1 MDNHFFSKI
10 NLDIISDIK
19 ELYVGYSGGPD
30 STALLHYLKRHSDIK
45 LTAIHI
51 NHGIS
56 VQSKKWEQHCSDFCK
71 HNKINIICESIK
83 IEENKSIESEARR
96 LRIETFKN
104 IVPASAYLVLAH
116 HLDDRVETLLYRLF
130 RGTGIKGLSTFSE
143 QTKLGTLNIIRPFI
157 KVEKSEILNY
167 LNEYNLTYIEDDTN
181 SDNLYD
187 RNFIRN
193 EIIPMIACRW
203 PKASQK
209 IAELSDF
216 ATVENIL
223 KEAYLERLLC
233 ELDVGLGI
241 KLDDLASFKRPIR
254 NELIRYWVRKNGY
267 AVPNKKNINEIN
279 KTFID
284 SQPSKK
290 STVKWSK
297 SDNSEKPCKIFMK
310 SNHLFIEEDHGV

>member
-1 MDNHFFSKI
+1 MDNYFFSKI

-71 HNKINIICESIK
+71 QNKINIICESIK

-193 EIIPMIACRW
+193 EIIPMIAYRW

-216 ATVENIL
+216 ATVETIL
-223 KEAYLERLLC
+223 KEAYLDRLLC

>member
-30 STALLHYLKRHSDIK
+30 STALLHYLKRHSDSK

-71 HNKINIICESIK
+71 QNKINIICESIK

-157 KVEKSEILNY
+157 KIEKSEIFNY
-167 LNEYNLTYIEDDTN
+167 LNAYNLAYIEDDTN

-254 NELIRYWVRKNGY
+254 NELIRYWVKKNGY
-267 AVPNKKNINEIN
+267 AVPNKKNIDEIN
-279 KTFID
+279 KIFID
-284 SQPSKK
+284 SKPSRK

-297 SDNSEKPCKIFMK
+297 SDNTEKPCKIFMK
-310 SNHLFIEEDHGV
+310 SNYLIIEEDYGI

>member
-10 NLDIISDIK
+10 NLDFISDIK

-71 HNKINIICESIK
+71 QNKINIICESIK

-193 EIIPMIACRW
+193 EIIPMIAYRW